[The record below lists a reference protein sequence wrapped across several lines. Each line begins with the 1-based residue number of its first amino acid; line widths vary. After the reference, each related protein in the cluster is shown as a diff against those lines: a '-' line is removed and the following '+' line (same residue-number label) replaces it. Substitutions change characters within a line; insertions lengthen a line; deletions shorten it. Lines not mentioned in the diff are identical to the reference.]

1 MKKIFC
7 YDISSPKRLSK
18 IAKELNKSGYR
29 IQKSFFS
36 CSFDNN
42 NDELLARIEKLI
54 DARNDKV
61 AIYTICDKCLNN
73 GYYIGCE
80 ASDFSEKDYFIL

>member
-7 YDISSPKRLSK
+7 YDISNPRRLSK
-18 IAKELNKSGYR
+18 IAKELNKFGYR

-36 CSFDNN
+36 CSLEN
-42 NDELLARIEKLI
+42 NDGQLLARIEKLI
-54 DARNDKV
+54 DEKSDKV